1 MLNAPKLSELLA
13 KNVDPKLYPR
23 LFVMSPNG
31 TLMAYSTYADP
42 VDIKEV
48 RDQAAL
54 VSLVWKEH
62 APPATSPQSQA
73 PDDSGYA
80 DPPQRQLETLTIEA
94 EHNNIIVRAIQ
105 PTLLLVLVGA
115 IPPKRKRDFK
125 ITAEAE
131 GDPRY
136 PPAETPDL
144 NGKGSGHGSA
154 ELLPPS
160 EGSLSG
166 RLKTASLASTMSQK
180 ERDIKLGVLHIQRK
194 KVDALTKYIRAE
206 FEAKGFVM
214 PDEAGIL

>member
-1 MLNAPKLSELLA
+1 
-13 KNVDPKLYPR
+13 
-23 LFVMSPNG
+23 MSPNG

-54 VSLVWKEH
+54 VSLVWKENSSSLK
-62 APPATSPQSQA
+62 ASFTDDTSDANTST
-73 PDDSGYA
+73 S
-80 DPPQRQLETLTIEA
+80 RQLETLTIET
-94 EHNNIIVRAIQ
+94 EQNNIIVRAIQ
-105 PTLLLVLVGA
+105 PTLLLVLVGN
-115 IPPKRKRDFK
+115 IPPRRKRQFK
-125 ITAEAE
+125 ITAEAL

-136 PPAETPDL
+136 PPSEL
-144 NGKGSGHGSA
+144 SENGSA
-154 ELLPPS
+154 SDASGNGHSSTDVLLPS

-166 RLKTASLASTMSQK
+166 KLKTASLASTMSQK

-206 FEAKGFVM
+206 FQSKGFVM